1 MTKQCDILVYDCL
14 KDDEKDLP
22 IMKIYPIRGLKTTKN
37 LKIPLKE
44 EKSRANR

>member
-14 KDDEKDLP
+14 KDDDKDLP

-37 LKIPLKE
+37 WKIPKKE